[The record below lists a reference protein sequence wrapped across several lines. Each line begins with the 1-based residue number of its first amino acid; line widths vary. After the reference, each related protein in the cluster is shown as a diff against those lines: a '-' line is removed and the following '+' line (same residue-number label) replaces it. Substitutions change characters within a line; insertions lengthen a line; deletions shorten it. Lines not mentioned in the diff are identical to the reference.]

1 MSDRDTPSHLVR
13 LPQHVAVIMDG
24 NGRWARRRGL
34 PRHLGHRA
42 GVKAVRATVRRCG
55 ELGIDYLTL
64 FAFSSENWS
73 RPRDEVVGLMK
84 LFLDALQR
92 EVAELHENN
101 VRLRFIGDLSRLS
114 ERLRRGMQ
122 DAERLTRE
130 NSGLSL
136 QIAIGF
142 GGRWDIVEAAR
153 ELAKRAQSGTLDPAE
168 LEERHLSESL
178 SLAGCP
184 DPDLMIRTGGEQRIS
199 NFLLWHAAYAELFF
213 CDTLWPDFDADALE
227 QALAWFGSRERRF
240 GRVETLPKEEAG

>member
-1 MSDRDTPSHLVR
+1 MPELDKTLDPER
-13 LPQHVAVIMDG
+13 LPRHVAVIMDG

-55 ELGIDYLTL
+55 ELGVGHLTL

-73 RPRDEVVGLMK
+73 RPQDEVAGIMK

-114 ERLRRGMQ
+114 ERLRRGMH
-122 DAERLTRE
+122 DAERLTSA
-130 NSGLSL
+130 NDGLSL
-136 QIAIGF
+136 QIAVGF
-142 GGRWDIVEAAR
+142 GGRWDIVMAAR
-153 ELAKRAQSGTLDPAE
+153 RIAEMAAQGVIEPSSVDEGMFAE
-168 LEERHLSESL
+168 AM

-184 DPDLMIRTGGEQRIS
+184 DPDLMIRTGGEKRIS
-199 NFLLWHAAYAELFF
+199 NFLLWHAAYAELHFS
-213 CDTLWPDFDADALE
+213 DVLWPDFDADALE
-227 QALAWFGSRERRF
+227 QAFACFSRRDRRF

>member
-1 MSDRDTPSHLVR
+1 MPERDTPSHTQPV
-13 LPQHVAVIMDG
+13 PHHVAVIMDG
-24 NGRWARRRGL
+24 NGRWARGRGL

-55 ELGIDYLTL
+55 ELGIGYLTL

-73 RPRDEVVGLMK
+73 RPREEVVGLMK

-114 ERLRRGMQ
+114 ERLRLAMQ
-122 DAERLTRE
+122 DAERLTRD
-130 NSGLSL
+130 NDGLAL
-136 QIAIGF
+136 QVAVGF
-142 GGRWDIVEAAR
+142 GGRWDIVTAAR
-153 ELAKRAQSGTLDPAE
+153 GLAERARAGTLDPAE
-168 LEERHLSESL
+168 LDEQHMADSL

-199 NFLLWHAAYAELFF
+199 NFLLWHAAYAELHFTE
-213 CDTLWPDFDADALE
+213 TLWPDFDGEALE
-227 QALAWFGSRERRF
+227 QSLHWFASRDRRF
-240 GRVETLPKEEAG
+240 GRVQELAKEEAG